1 MQGMAHGK
9 VGDVVFSR
17 VNGEQVARVYNRNPR
32 DARTHKQLYQRA
44 IMATCMQAYSAGKAI
59 FDHSWERKRV
69 GQDCQSEFMRRNLKA
84 LRTQLAYEINEDV
97 FANDC
102 KAHCIWPGAKVPV
115 ANEYIISD
123 GSYPQDVIQ
132 ETIYLGEMQYLLP
145 VPNDGES
152 VAQYASRIGLV
163 PDDFFTFVVFL
174 EGSTEL
180 YKETPEEEN
189 PENIGYDCHFGYC
202 RLHVK
207 SNITQIA
214 TAVEDWKDIF
224 DIDASENVRLTWFD
238 EYGLEG
244 PVDLKSLDPERR
256 GVGAIGLIRSHKNS
270 KLRSKS
276 TMYCPSWGTLP
287 TNVFGLNRM
296 SILET
301 WIAGTPSLGDSDYI
315 LEGGGG
321 SQPTPTP
328 VPLHY
333 LTTDTVENTD
343 QESEEF
349 GRRYIY
355 GTLTDGREG
364 FAYAQRGSLVF
375 YWGTAQS
382 GAQSSVYS
390 TDFDD
395 FDVLSY
401 VESKGIDLINLGEFD
416 SWQSANLAVYPLMT
430 YGIEEGLF
438 ARNYNNNDVLLVDG
452 DGRKFQIYET
462 NNRRIWSLHKSNGV
476 FQLKP
481 SSGQPVSWGLVT
493 WYVGLVSGDNDVTI
507 NGVTYNFHLNGSPVT
522 DTEVTITPN
531 ISDYSE

>member
-17 VNGEQVARVYNRNPR
+17 VNGQQVARVYNRNPH

-84 LRTQLAYEINEDV
+84 LRTQLAYEVNESV
-97 FANDC
+97 FAEDF
-102 KAHCIWPGAKVPV
+102 KAHCVWPGAKVPV

-123 GSYPQDVIQ
+123 GSYPQNVIE
-132 ETIYLGEMQYLLP
+132 ETIYRGEMQYLMP
-145 VPNDGES
+145 VPSDGES

-174 EGSTEL
+174 ESSTVIYTPFEG
-180 YKETPEEEN
+180 ETDQN
-189 PENIGYDCHFGYC
+189 NIGYNCHFGYC

-207 SNITQIA
+207 TNIAQIL

-224 DIDASENVRLTWFD
+224 DIDASENVRLTWFN

-276 TMYCPSWGTLP
+276 TMYCPSMRELS
-287 TNVFGLNRM
+287 TNVFGLTRAA
-296 SILET
+296 IIDT
-301 WIAGTPSLGDSDYI
+301 WIEGTPSLGDSDYI

-328 VPLHY
+328 EPQSRTGLY
-333 LTTDTVENTD
+333 LYTDAQSWNGYSLIYYDEENDTK
-343 QESEEF
+343 QVLSN
-349 GRRYIY
+349 IY
-355 GTLTDGREG
+355 GGQNRYACAMGEDVTNLNPCILLGMNGGVEPSASFTNYDKETALSAITLTLSVEQDGSEFSIMTTIG
-364 FAYAQRGSLVF
+364 EN
-375 YWGTAQS
+375 
-382 GAQSSVYS
+382 
-390 TDFDD
+390 D
-395 FDVLSY
+395 Y
-401 VESKGIDLINLGEFD
+401 V
-416 SWQSANLAVYPLMT
+416 
-430 YGIEEGLF
+430 
-438 ARNYNNNDVLLVDG
+438 
-452 DGRKFQIYET
+452 
-462 NNRRIWSLHKSNGV
+462 
-476 FQLKP
+476 
-481 SSGQPVSWGLVT
+481 LVT
-493 WYVGLVSGDNDVTI
+493 GLTLSQFESHSNVA
-507 NGVTYNFHLNGSPVT
+507 LNVPIPVWT
-522 DTEVTITPN
+522 D
-531 ISDYSE
+531 

>member
-17 VNGEQVARVYNRNPR
+17 VNGEQVARVYNRNPH

-69 GQDCQSEFMRRNLKA
+69 GQDCQSEFMRRNLKE

-123 GSYPQDVIQ
+123 GSYPQDIIQ

-152 VAQYASRIGLV
+152 VAQYASRVGLV
-163 PDDFFTFVVFL
+163 PDDFFTFGVFL
-174 EGSTEL
+174 EGTTEL

-214 TAVEDWKDIF
+214 TVVEDWKDIF

-296 SILET
+296 SILEA

-328 VPLHY
+328 EPQSRTGIY
-333 LTTDTVENTD
+333 LYTDAQSWNGYSLIYYDEENDTK
-343 QESEEF
+343 QVLSN
-349 GRRYIY
+349 IY
-355 GTLTDGREG
+355 GGQNRYACAMGEDVTNLNPCILLGMNGGTEPSASFTNYDKETALSAVTTYLSVVQDGSE
-364 FAYAQRGSLVF
+364 
-375 YWGTAQS
+375 
-382 GAQSSVYS
+382 YS
-390 TDFDD
+390 IMVTVGEDD
-395 FDVLSY
+395 Y
-401 VESKGIDLINLGEFD
+401 V
-416 SWQSANLAVYPLMT
+416 
-430 YGIEEGLF
+430 
-438 ARNYNNNDVLLVDG
+438 
-452 DGRKFQIYET
+452 
-462 NNRRIWSLHKSNGV
+462 
-476 FQLKP
+476 
-481 SSGQPVSWGLVT
+481 LVT
-493 WYVGLVSGDNDVTI
+493 GLTLSQFESHANVA
-507 NGVTYNFHLNGSPVT
+507 
-522 DTEVTITPN
+522 PN
-531 ISDYSE
+531 IPIPVWTD